1 MSSLRADFLCG
12 TSLQQPLLRDIVPEF
27 RHRHR
32 HLSSRLSD
40 EPSLHSERHVRFLGR
55 AAACS
60 FDRRHCEGRR
70 DHGMHFHSL
79 LKQISYVDVAKPSYL
94 RNSILKAGYGFRCTC
109 PLCKDHSRDCR
120 LLSYRCSCGG
130 EQLPV
135 LKNAYER
142 PGRCICNIVI
152 GRIVEMRSL
161 RSRRVLCQR
170 ISDHRRGGM
179 LFPSYLAPVGV

>member
-1 MSSLRADFLCG
+1 MSSLRTDFLRG
-12 TSLQQPLLRDIVPEF
+12 TSLQQPLLRDLVSEF

-32 HLSSRLSD
+32 YLPSRLPD
-40 EPSLHSERHVRFLGR
+40 EPPLHPERHVRFHR
-55 AAACS
+55 RTAARPL
-60 FDRRHCEGRR
+60 DRRHREGRR
-70 DHGMHFHSL
+70 DHCAHFHSL

-109 PLCKDHSRDCR
+109 PLCKDLSRDRR

-142 PGRCICNIVI
+142 PGKHD
-152 GRIVEMRSL
+152 VE
-161 RSRRVLCQR
+161 
-170 ISDHRRGGM
+170 
-179 LFPSYLAPVGV
+179 